1 MTNEQLFMRSCEAA
15 GIICGE
21 FCTYFEEGSIR
32 YLGFTVFKSDVE
44 YLEYFEAL
52 KTALGL

>member
-1 MTNEQLFMRSCEAA
+1 MTNEQLFMKACDDAA
-15 GIICGE
+15 TICGE
-21 FCTYFEEGSIR
+21 FCTNFEKYSVQ

-44 YLEYFEAL
+44 YLDAL